1 MSLDSYFNTN
11 IENQIASQIENQID
25 NIIENTTQNLEDI
38 PRMNNQESQSAIS
51 AINGNGNVDEA
62 SIEVFNTAL
71 HQYLRIDEEI
81 KTLMQAIK
89 ARNEIKK
96 NLGETLSNY
105 LKSNQIKNVNL
116 DGSYKGK
123 RLEAV
128 VNYTTTGFTKATV
141 TEAIYNELKE
151 DQEIFAK
158 IMEALSRTS
167 VMKEVCKLKIIEEKK
182 ARKGTSSGTSTGTE
196 TGSGRGRKKHDTTL
210 DTASNLLGDE

>member
-1 MSLDSYFNTN
+1 MSLDSYLNTD
-11 IENQIASQIENQID
+11 IEKQIASQIASQID
-25 NIIENTTQNLEDI
+25 NIIETTTQNLENIDNTD
-38 PRMNNQESQSAIS
+38 PTGMNNPESQSEIS
-51 AINGNGNVDEA
+51 GNVDEA

-105 LKSNQIKNVNL
+105 LKTNQIKNVNL

-128 VNYTTTGFTKATV
+128 VNYTSTGFTKATV
-141 TEAIYNELKE
+141 TEAIHNELKE
-151 DQEIFAK
+151 DQEIFEK
-158 IMEALSRTS
+158 IMNALSRTS

-182 ARKGTSSGTSTGTE
+182 ARKGTSSGTGI
-196 TGSGRGRKKHDTTL
+196 GIRVGRGRKKQDTTL

>member
-1 MSLDSYFNTN
+1 MSLDSYLNTD
-11 IENQIASQIENQID
+11 IENQIASQIASQID
-25 NIIENTTQNLEDI
+25 NIIETTTQNLENIDNTD
-38 PRMNNQESQSAIS
+38 PTGMNNPESQNEIS
-51 AINGNGNVDEA
+51 GNVDEA

-105 LKSNQIKNVNL
+105 LKTNQIKNVNL

-128 VNYTTTGFTKATV
+128 VNYTSTGFTKATV
-141 TEAIYNELKE
+141 TEAIHNELKE
-151 DQEIFAK
+151 DQEIFEK
-158 IMEALSRTS
+158 IMNALSRTS

-182 ARKGTSSGTSTGTE
+182 ARKSNSGTGTGSG
-196 TGSGRGRKKHDTTL
+196 TGSGRGRKKQDTTL